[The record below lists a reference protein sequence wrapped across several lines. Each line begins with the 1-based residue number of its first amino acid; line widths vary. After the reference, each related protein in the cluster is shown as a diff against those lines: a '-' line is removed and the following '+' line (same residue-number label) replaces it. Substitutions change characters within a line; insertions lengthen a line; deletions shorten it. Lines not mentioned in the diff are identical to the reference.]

1 MKLNKQN
8 RRVMGF
14 YRSTFNL
21 DEPYHVLID
30 GNFLHLATARR
41 LNMLEKLERTLGGKL
56 KPKLTQCVVA
66 ELKMLGP
73 EFSGAKVAAKRM
85 HRHECNH
92 TTSVPPAECI
102 KSLVGKRNVGRFCV
116 ATQDRELQHELH
128 ELGGAPILFVAQS
141 SVLLDNPPSF
151 VKQQLL
157 EDELKFGG
165 LTKQERR
172 AIAEAKKGTSTKRFD
187 VVIVQNMLNSFCFGF
202 QAAEKE
208 SPPQRAQPTFRAKEN
223 QTHKRRKISDCCFVT
238 PPPSVSSSKARV
250 SLAESRSWGG
260 RGKRVGIKKTS
271 RI

>member
-172 AIAEAKKGTSTKRFD
+172 AIAEAKKGTSTKRQQKKK
-187 VVIVQNMLNSFCFGF
+187 VLPKGPNPLSVRKKIKRTN
-202 QAAEKE
+202 AEK
-208 SPPQRAQPTFRAKEN
+208 SLTVVSSHRRHRSRAQKRAC
-223 QTHKRRKISDCCFVT
+223 RLRK
-238 PPPSVSSSKARV
+238 
-250 SLAESRSWGG
+250 AEAGG
-260 RGKRVGIKKTS
+260 EGGNVLE
-271 RI
+271 